1 MVVNFEY
8 VKKGFIIVAYL
19 TYCCIT
25 VLKNQMHTELGNYEY
40 IFIGVIGACLK
51 LSENTK
57 IIEKIINEIP
67 LADLQMIKDKLES
80 IQESSISQRSIVDI
94 PINEPYEESISE
106 SGIITHRDYKMLNGQ
121 IIRIKI

>member
-1 MVVNFEY
+1 MVIKLDY
-8 VKKGFIIVAYL
+8 IKKGFIIVAYL

-25 VLKNQMHTELGNYEY
+25 VLKNQMHIELGNYEY

-80 IQESSISQRSIVDI
+80 IQESSISQRSVIDM
-94 PINEPYEESISE
+94 PNEPYEESE
-106 SGIITHRDYKMLNGQ
+106 TDGITHRDYKLGNGQ

>member
-1 MVVNFEY
+1 MVIKLDY
-8 VKKGFIIVAYL
+8 IKKGFVLIAYL

-25 VLKNQMHTELGNYEY
+25 VLKNQMHIELGNYEY
-40 IFIGVIGACLK
+40 IFIGLIGASLK
-51 LSENTK
+51 LSQNTE

-80 IQESSISQRSIVDI
+80 IQESSISQRSVIDM
-94 PINEPYEESISE
+94 PINEPYEESE
-106 SGIITHRDYKMLNGQ
+106 TDGITHRDYKLGNGQ

>member
-8 VKKGFIIVAYL
+8 IKKGFIIVAYL

-25 VLKNQMHTELGNYEY
+25 VLKNQMHIDLGNYEY

-80 IQESSISQRSIVDI
+80 IQESSISQRSVIDM
-94 PINEPYEESISE
+94 PNEPYEESE
-106 SGIITHRDYKMLNGQ
+106 TDGITHRDYKLGNGQ

>member
-1 MVVNFEY
+1 MVIKLDY
-8 VKKGFIIVAYL
+8 IKKGFVLIAYL

-25 VLKNQMHTELGNYEY
+25 VLKNQMHIELGNYEY

-80 IQESSISQRSIVDI
+80 IQESSISQRSVIDI
-94 PINEPYEESISE
+94 PNEPYEESE
-106 SGIITHRDYKMLNGQ
+106 TDGIITHRDYKMANGQ

>member
-25 VLKNQMHTELGNYEY
+25 VLKNQMHIELGNYEY

-80 IQESSISQRSIVDI
+80 IQETSSQRSVIDI
-94 PINEPYEESISE
+94 PNEPYEESE
-106 SGIITHRDYKMLNGQ
+106 TDGITHRDYRMLNGQ

>member
-25 VLKNQMHTELGNYEY
+25 VLKNQMHIELGNYEY

-94 PINEPYEESISE
+94 PINEPYEESE
-106 SGIITHRDYKMLNGQ
+106 TDGITHRDYRMLNGQ

>member
-25 VLKNQMHTELGNYEY
+25 VLKNQMHIELGNYEY

-51 LSENTK
+51 MSENTK

-80 IQESSISQRSIVDI
+80 IQESSISQRSVIDI
-94 PINEPYEESISE
+94 PNEPYEESE
-106 SGIITHRDYKMLNGQ
+106 TDGITHRDYKMLNGQ

>member
-25 VLKNQMHTELGNYEY
+25 VLKNQMHIELGNYEY
-40 IFIGVIGACLK
+40 IFIGLIGASLK
-51 LSENTK
+51 LSQNTE

-80 IQESSISQRSIVDI
+80 IQESSISQRSVIDM
-94 PINEPYEESISE
+94 PNEPYEESE
-106 SGIITHRDYKMLNGQ
+106 TDGITHRDYKLGNGQ

>member
-1 MVVNFEY
+1 MVIKLDY
-8 VKKGFIIVAYL
+8 IKKGFIIVAYL

-25 VLKNQMHTELGNYEY
+25 VLKNQMHIELGNYEY
-40 IFIGVIGACLK
+40 IFICLIGASLK
-51 LSENTK
+51 LSQNTE

-80 IQESSISQRSIVDI
+80 IQESSISQRSVIDM
-94 PINEPYEESISE
+94 PNEPYEESE
-106 SGIITHRDYKMLNGQ
+106 TDGITHRDYKLGNGQ

>member
-8 VKKGFIIVAYL
+8 IKKGFIIVAYL
-19 TYCCIT
+19 TYSCIT
-25 VLKNQMHTELGNYEY
+25 VLKNQMHIELGNYEY

-80 IQESSISQRSIVDI
+80 IQESSISQRSVIDM
-94 PINEPYEESISE
+94 PNEPYEESE
-106 SGIITHRDYKMLNGQ
+106 TDGITHRDYKLGNGQ

>member
-1 MVVNFEY
+1 MVIKLDY
-8 VKKGFIIVAYL
+8 IKKGFVLIAYL

-25 VLKNQMHTELGNYEY
+25 VLKNQMHIELGNYEY
-40 IFIGVIGACLK
+40 IFICVIGACLK

-80 IQESSISQRSIVDI
+80 IQESSISQRSVVDM
-94 PINEPYEESISE
+94 PNEPYEESE
-106 SGIITHRDYKMLNGQ
+106 TDGIITHRDYKLGNGQ

>member
-1 MVVNFEY
+1 MVIKLDY
-8 VKKGFIIVAYL
+8 IKKGFVLIAYL

-25 VLKNQMHTELGNYEY
+25 VLKNQMHIELGNYEY
-40 IFIGVIGACLK
+40 IFIGLIGASLK
-51 LSENTK
+51 LSQNTE

-80 IQESSISQRSIVDI
+80 IQESSISQRSVIDM
-94 PINEPYEESISE
+94 PNEPYEESE
-106 SGIITHRDYKMLNGQ
+106 TADGITHRDYKMANGQ

>member
-8 VKKGFIIVAYL
+8 VKKGLIIVAYL

-25 VLKNQMHTELGNYEY
+25 VLKNQMHIELGNYEY

-94 PINEPYEESISE
+94 PINEPYEDSISE

>member
-8 VKKGFIIVAYL
+8 IKKGFIIVAYL

-25 VLKNQMHTELGNYEY
+25 VLKNQMHIELGNYEY

-67 LADLQMIKDKLES
+67 LADLEMIKQKLES
-80 IQESSISQRSIVDI
+80 IQESSISQRSVIDM
-94 PINEPYEESISE
+94 PINEPYEESE
-106 SGIITHRDYKMLNGQ
+106 TDGITHRDYKLGNGQ

>member
-1 MVVNFEY
+1 MVIKLDY
-8 VKKGFIIVAYL
+8 IKKGFVLIAYL

-25 VLKNQMHTELGNYEY
+25 VLKNQMHIELGNYEY
-40 IFIGVIGACLK
+40 IFICVIGACLK

-80 IQESSISQRSIVDI
+80 IQESSISQRSVIDM
-94 PINEPYEESISE
+94 PNEPYEESE
-106 SGIITHRDYKMLNGQ
+106 TDGITHRDYKLGNGQ

>member
-25 VLKNQMHTELGNYEY
+25 VLKNQMHIELGNYEY

-80 IQESSISQRSIVDI
+80 IQESSISQRSIIDI
-94 PINEPYEESISE
+94 PINEPYEDSISE

>member
-25 VLKNQMHTELGNYEY
+25 VLKNQMHIELGNYEY

-51 LSENTK
+51 MSENTK

-94 PINEPYEESISE
+94 PINEPYEESE
-106 SGIITHRDYKMLNGQ
+106 TDGITHRDYRMLNGQ

>member
-1 MVVNFEY
+1 MVVNFENI
-8 VKKGFIIVAYL
+8 KKAFIIVAYL

-25 VLKNQMHTELGNYEY
+25 ILKNQMHIELGNYEY

-80 IQESSISQRSIVDI
+80 IQESSISQRSIIDI
-94 PINEPYEESISE
+94 PNEPYEESE
-106 SGIITHRDYKMLNGQ
+106 TDGITHRDYKMLNGQ

>member
-25 VLKNQMHTELGNYEY
+25 VLKNQMHIELGNYEY
-40 IFIGVIGACLK
+40 IFIGVIGTCLK

-80 IQESSISQRSIVDI
+80 IQESSISQRSIIDI
-94 PINEPYEESISE
+94 PINEPYEDSISE

>member
-1 MVVNFEY
+1 MVIKLDY
-8 VKKGFIIVAYL
+8 IKKGFVLIAYL

-25 VLKNQMHTELGNYEY
+25 VLKNQMHIELGNYEY
-40 IFIGVIGACLK
+40 IFIGLIGASLK
-51 LSENTK
+51 LSQNTE

-80 IQESSISQRSIVDI
+80 IQETSISQRSVIDM
-94 PINEPYEESISE
+94 PNEPYEESE
-106 SGIITHRDYKMLNGQ
+106 TDGITHRDYKLGNGQ